1 MSDITQFEILVNQV
15 IRLQKLQDSIKFNLI
30 TDDSSIN
37 TKLVELINKRID
49 QIESELE
56 DEQGQKNETD

>member
-15 IRLQKLQDSIKFNLI
+15 IRLQKLQDSIKFNAMS
-30 TDDSSIN
+30 DDSRIN
-37 TKLVELINKRID
+37 SKLIELINKRID

>member
-56 DEQGQKNETD
+56 DEQG